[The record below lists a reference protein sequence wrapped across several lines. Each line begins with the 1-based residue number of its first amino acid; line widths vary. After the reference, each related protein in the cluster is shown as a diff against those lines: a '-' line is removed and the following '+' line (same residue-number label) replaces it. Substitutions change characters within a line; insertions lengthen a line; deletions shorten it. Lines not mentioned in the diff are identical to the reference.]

1 MNPISRAI
9 SVLTAPAPAMTKA
22 AGETATTQGL
32 IVGYAA
38 PLSALPAI
46 TMLVLTLL
54 RVGGMLGSIIV
65 NLILMF
71 VATWLIRDLGVAVLI
86 GLGLAALA
94 PNFGGRKDSV
104 NAMKLAVYAGT
115 PIWIAAFLMV
125 LLVFL
130 VPTLGGLA
138 YLILLLGFGFAGY
151 IIYVGCGPLLGV
163 PQNQAPVVAAIAT
176 IAWLVLYFIA
186 EQIIARVLLGSLGG
200 GSVVVVG

>member
-9 SVLTAPAPAMTKA
+9 SVLTTPAPAMTKA

-32 IVGYAA
+32 VVGYAA
-38 PLSALPAI
+38 PLSALPAV

-54 RVGGMLGSIIV
+54 RVGGLLGSIIV
-65 NLILMF
+65 NLILMLI
-71 VATWLIRDLGVAVLI
+71 ATWLIRDLGVTVLI

-125 LLVFL
+125 LLVSL

-138 YLILLLGFGFAGY
+138 YIVLLAGFAFAGY

-163 PQNQAPVVAAIAT
+163 PQNQAPVVAGVAT
-176 IAWLVLYFIA
+176 LAWLVLYFIA
-186 EQIIARVLLGSLGG
+186 EQIVTRIFV
-200 GSVVVVG
+200 GSVYGGYGI

>member
-9 SVLTAPAPAMTKA
+9 SVLTAPAPTMSKA
-22 AGETATTQGL
+22 AGEPATTQGL

-38 PLSALPAI
+38 LLSALPAVA
-46 TMLVLTLL
+46 MLVLTLL
-54 RVGGMLGSIIV
+54 RVGGAGLGSVIV
-65 NLILMF
+65 SLILMF
-71 VATWLIRDLGVAVLI
+71 VATWLIRDLGVAILI

-104 NAMKLAVYAGT
+104 NAMKLAVYAAT
-115 PIWIAAFLMV
+115 PIWIAALLMV

-138 YLILLLGFGFAGY
+138 YIILLLGFAFAGY

-163 PQNQAPVVAAIAT
+163 PQNQAPVVAGIAT
-176 IAWLVLYFIA
+176 IAWLVLYFVA
-186 EQIIARVLLGSLGG
+186 EQIVARVFTGAMYSSYGI
-200 GSVVVVG
+200 

>member
-9 SVLTAPAPAMTKA
+9 SVLTTPAPAMTKA

-32 IVGYAA
+32 IVGYVA
-38 PLSALPAI
+38 PLSALPAV

-54 RVGGMLGSIIV
+54 RVGGLLGSIIV
-65 NLILMF
+65 NLILMLI
-71 VATWLIRDLGVAVLI
+71 ATWLIRDLGVTVLI

-125 LLVFL
+125 LLVSL

-138 YLILLLGFGFAGY
+138 YIVLLAGFAFAGY

-163 PQNQAPVVAAIAT
+163 PQNQAPVVAGVAT
-176 IAWLVLYFIA
+176 LAWLVLYFIA
-186 EQIIARVLLGSLGG
+186 EQIVTRIFV
-200 GSVVVVG
+200 GSVYGGYGI